1 MVPSSCGTAEG
12 SGCSNTVATESESNT
27 GLVHVTESHSPLQS
41 LAASIVGTPSTA
53 RRPRSSVDVAQTIA
67 DLVSGILNL
76 MAIDPAF
83 AFTSYNAEDNLSSTL
98 VSISS
103 LLVGPCPEIL
113 RVQAGRAIV
122 AVLDHLRA
130 VAKVDAATL
139 AVANSAAMAT

>member
-1 MVPSSCGTAEG
+1 VKEY
-12 SGCSNTVATESESNT
+12 
-27 GLVHVTESHSPLQS
+27 HSPLQS

-53 RRPRSSVDVAQTIA
+53 RRPRSSVDVAQNVA

-76 MAIDPAF
+76 IAIDPAF

-98 VSISS
+98 VSS

-113 RVQAGRAIV
+113 RIQAGRAIV

-130 VAKVDAATL
+130 VAKVDAGTL
-139 AVANSAAMAT
+139 ALANSAAMAT

>member
-1 MVPSSCGTAEG
+1 
-12 SGCSNTVATESESNT
+12 
-27 GLVHVTESHSPLQS
+27 

-53 RRPRSSVDVAQTIA
+53 RRPRSSVDVAQNVA

-76 MAIDPAF
+76 IAIDPAF

-98 VSISS
+98 VIISS

-130 VAKVDAATL
+130 VAKVDAGTL
-139 AVANSAAMAT
+139 AVAKSAAMAT